1 MYQVVPAAAE
11 PNTVSSALCML
22 CLEPEKSFKENKT
35 KRTPMLQPEDDKP
48 QISALHISIA
58 RPGARLHEAAEG
70 LTGAVVSRPI
80 CAPGAAEG

>member
-1 MYQVVPAAAE
+1 
-11 PNTVSSALCML
+11 
-22 CLEPEKSFKENKT
+22 
-35 KRTPMLQPEDDKP
+35 MLQPEDDKP